1 MLKKIPYNN
10 SAEILSRYQASDGV
24 LTLGLTQLPPEAAMK
39 CLLESGDLAGYIS
52 YVSHALPVREGVCWA
67 LACYKFSVSSLNS
80 QEVEVLDLVRQWIL
94 EPIERLRQV
103 LMQWA
108 QALGSR
114 CALGWLCLAVVW
126 SGGGSIGEA
135 DSPIVL
141 PPAFLHAHAL
151 LGAISQLIVNAQDRQ
166 QLNVFLINIDELAQ
180 AIAMGK
186 WLALEKM

>member
-114 CALGWLCLAVVW
+114 CALGGLCLAV
-126 SGGGSIGEA
+126 
-135 DSPIVL
+135 
-141 PPAFLHAHAL
+141 AHAL